1 MATGLQR
8 LVRRAVLA
16 RLKANAGVTALVPAA
31 SIYPQAVP
39 NEPAWPFIKFGPST
53 TQRLKASCVNGG
65 LVALDVH
72 AFARARVSAGQVV
85 ETAEDHAS
93 AIGAAIEAALA
104 DNRLTL
110 EGDAPAPIARIE
122 LSDIRLLQDGEPD
135 AFHWF
140 AQLNA
145 RVLAA

>member
-16 RLKANAGVTALVPAA
+16 KLKADSGLTALVPAA

-39 NEPAWPFIKFGPST
+39 AEPQRPFIKLGPT
-53 TQRLKASCVNGG
+53 GTLRLRAGGCVNGG
-65 LVALDVH
+65 LVSVDVH
-72 AFARARVSAGQVV
+72 AFARARETSGQVV
-85 ETAEDHAS
+85 ETAEDHTS
-93 AIGAAIEAALA
+93 RIGAAIEAALA
-104 DNRLTL
+104 DQQLTL
-110 EGDAPAPIARIE
+110 DGGADAMVE
-122 LSDIRLLQDGEPD
+122 LSDIRLLQDQEPD

>member
-1 MATGLQR
+1 MATGIQR

-16 RLKANAGVTALVPAA
+16 KLKADTGVTALVPAS

-39 NEPAWPFIKFGPST
+39 NEPTWPFIKLGAIGT
-53 TQRLKASCVNGG
+53 LRLRAACVNGG
-65 LVALDVH
+65 QVSVDVH
-72 AFARARVSAGQVV
+72 AFARAREVSGQVV
-85 ETAEDHAS
+85 ETAEDHAGS
-93 AIGAAIEAALA
+93 IGAAIESALA
-104 DNRLTL
+104 DNRITL
-110 EGDAPAPIARIE
+110 EGGEIAKIE
-122 LSDIRLLQDGEPD
+122 LSDLNLFQDQEPD

>member
-16 RLKANAGVTALVPAA
+16 RLKADSALTAMVPAG

-39 NEPAWPFIKFGPST
+39 SEPVWPFIKLGPT
-53 TQRLKASCVNGG
+53 GTLRLRAACVSGG
-65 LVALDVH
+65 LVSVDVH
-72 AFARARVSAGQVV
+72 AFVRARTLGGVTQ

-93 AIGAAIEAALA
+93 RIGAEIE
-104 DNRLTL
+104 RLLDGVNLVL
-110 EGDAPAPIARIE
+110 EGGAKAKVD
-122 LSDIRLLQDGEPD
+122 LGDIRLLQDSEPD

-140 AQLNA
+140 AQVNA